1 MDAPIKSE
9 HDGGFGRYPRCFTAV
24 IPRLVRG
31 LHAAGLPALWI
42 EALCKPQGGCPGQA
56 GA

>member
-9 HDGGFGRYPRCFTAV
+9 HDGGFAGPPWDPIARAPRLFTTV

-31 LHAAGLPALWI
+31 IHAAARPAI
-42 EALCKPQGGCPGQA
+42 HF
-56 GA
+56 